1 MKSQTQLVVNPSLVP
16 ANASLTIQRTGAVF
30 SDSQYFITKEN
41 GDLVRKGKIAD
52 TSRDFSLSVGGMP
65 DGSYYFVMGNERE
78 RFTIV

>member
-1 MKSQTQLVVNPSLVP
+1 MKTLRQLLVNPNPVP
-16 ANASLTIQRTGAVF
+16 ANASVTIQSASATF
-30 SDSQYFITKEN
+30 TDNQYFITKEN

-65 DGSYYFVMGNERE
+65 DGNYWLVMGEERE